1 MKFRTELLISPFSFT
16 IDHSKSVVLLGS
28 CFSENIGQ
36 RLKSFYFN
44 TKVNPHGTVFNPHSL
59 AQILEIALEKQAV
72 PSDFICSV
80 NGLYKSYL
88 HHSSLFAHCE
98 KDLQSAVALKN
109 TELLATIRQCQT
121 VFITLGTSY
130 VYSLTNGS
138 GVVNNCQKQAQNLF
152 SKRLLSPSEIKD
164 SIEKTIA
171 LLKQLNPMVQLVFTL
186 SPVRHIKDGFAEN
199 NLSKALLL
207 AGIHSVLKKSTNCH
221 YFPSYELVIDDLRDY
236 RFYEKDLIHPNELA
250 IDYIWQKFESAF
262 FIKKTQEINRKIER
276 LNAALKHRILANSIV
291 EKQKFIASSLQ
302 LCAEITH
309 SAIIDLSTEEAYFKN
324 L

>member
-36 RLKSFYFN
+36 RLKSFHFN

-59 AQILEIALEKQAV
+59 AQILEIALEKQAIT
-72 PSDFICSV
+72 PEFICSV

-88 HHSSLFAHCE
+88 HHSSLFAHSK
-98 KDLQSAVALKN
+98 KDLQSAIALKN
-109 TELLATIRQCQT
+109 AELLAAIRQCQI
-121 VFITLGTSY
+121 VFITLGTAW
-130 VYSLTNGS
+130 VYALINGK
-138 GVVNNCQKQAQNLF
+138 GLVNNCQKQAQILF
-152 SKRLLSPSEIKD
+152 NKRLLSLTEIKD

-171 LLKQLNPMVQLVFTL
+171 QLKQLNPYIQLVFTL

-207 AGIHSVLKKSTNCH
+207 AGIHSVFEKWTNCH

-236 RFYEKDLIHPNELA
+236 RFYEKDLIHPNEIA
-250 IDYIWQKFESAF
+250 IDYVWQKFESAF
-262 FIKKTQEINRKIER
+262 FGIKTQEINRKIER
-276 LNAALKHRILANSIV
+276 LNAALKHRILASSIV
-291 EKQKFIASSLQ
+291 EKQKFVAASLQ
-302 LCAEITH
+302 LCAEIAH
-309 SAIIDLSTEEAYFKN
+309 LAIIDLSTEEAYFKN